1 MRLRLNDR
9 VSFNFK
15 IHLVCV
21 NAVNDCA
28 VLFDNILNTHDRLVT
43 ESVEIDHESIT
54 GVKRVNLKRSFV
66 RLIAK
71 RIRDNHTKS
80 STANGEPIGK
90 LFILCRFIFGKDKL
104 VETVDSIGSGFI
116 SATVYILNWLSH
128 KIANFERDNLVR
140 TIFNQLIVD
149 FRANVFCPAENRLLA
164 TVIIIEILNLA
175 PVGVVN
181 CHSFIHN
188 THNIL
193 ASDFR
198 FIRIDYSTPE
208 HYSRIHASTSCL

>member
-9 VSFNFK
+9 ISGNLKV
-15 IHLVCV
+15 HLIGV

-28 VLFDNILNTHDRLVT
+28 VLFDNILNTHDRLVA

-54 GVKRVNLKRSFV
+54 RVKRINLKRSFV

-71 RIRDNHTKS
+71 RIGDNHTKS
-80 STANGEPIGK
+80 STANGEPISK
-90 LFILCRFIFGKDKL
+90 LFIFCRFIFGKNKL

-116 SATVYILNWLSH
+116 SATVDILNWLPH

-164 TVIIIEILNLA
+164 TVVVIKILNLT
-175 PVGVVN
+175 PVGVMN
-181 CHSFIHN
+181 RHSFIQN
-188 THNIL
+188 THDIL
-193 ASDFR
+193 TSDFR